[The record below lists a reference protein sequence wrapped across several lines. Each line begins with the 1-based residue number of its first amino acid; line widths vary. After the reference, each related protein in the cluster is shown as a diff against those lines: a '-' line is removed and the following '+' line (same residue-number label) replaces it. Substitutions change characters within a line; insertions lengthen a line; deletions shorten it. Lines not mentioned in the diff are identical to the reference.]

1 MISGEGCTSRSTQFP
16 PPKIE
21 KLEFFVHVFMLQQ
34 NRHIARKI
42 GVFNLNLS
50 FQLLSLFL
58 KGLVIVRS
66 LNYRSPLLMLY
77 FGGNNSC
84 GHMENNFLRH
94 RSQYLIK
101 WVQQKLSKYSPFWLR
116 LNPECL
122 KPKSRIFFFQ
132 KVMNEWILVYYGNTI
147 VTKHYNVSRHR
158 QLGCQK

>member
-1 MISGEGCTSRSTQFP
+1 M
-16 PPKIE
+16 
-21 KLEFFVHVFMLQQ
+21 EFCVHVFMLQQ

-42 GVFNLNLS
+42 WVFNLNLS

-58 KGLVIVRS
+58 KGLVTVRS
-66 LNYRSPLLMLY
+66 LNYRSQLLMLH

-84 GHMENNFLRH
+84 GHMENDFLSH

-101 WVQQKLSKYSPFWLR
+101 WIQQKLSKYSPLWLR

-122 KPKSRIFFFQ
+122 KPKKRFFFFLQ

-147 VTKHYNVSRHR
+147 VTKHCNVSRHR
-158 QLGCQK
+158 ELGCQK